1 MSYNDNHNKKFVV
14 FFDIDGTLIQPNQRP
29 NSYKLSEVIK
39 KIPVQKAIFGLN
51 SNRSFYDIKNI
62 YQKFA
67 LNGPVILENGVYFK
81 KDDKSKNVFLLKNPI
96 KIKTTTKKILQQ
108 FVKTYSLKCDLLFT
122 DTSQMIMSNKLKS
135 ISSAILVNKFREY
148 TGSIHLYKYGKT
160 DTKLAE
166 KLVKFLNKY
175 FKEHGFNFNVEC
187 TKSFGNVIFWP
198 KAINKKKALK
208 KLKAFY
214 KGYSFVMI
222 GDDVPDAKTLGEVKF
237 FFTVGNAKKTV
248 KAKADF
254 VAKKTYTQGTI
265 EIIRYF
271 KKLL

>member
-1 MSYNDNHNKKFVV
+1 MSHNDNLNKKFVV

-39 KIPVQKAIFGLN
+39 KIPVQKAVFGLN

-62 YQKFA
+62 YQMFA
-67 LNGPVILENGVYFK
+67 LNGPIILENGVYFK
-81 KDDKSKNVFLLKNPI
+81 KDNKSKNIFLLKNPI
-96 KIKTTTKKILQQ
+96 KIKATTKKMLRE
-108 FVKTYSLKCDLLFT
+108 FVKTYNLKCDLLFT
-122 DTSQMIMSNKLKS
+122 DTSQLIASNKLKLMPS
-135 ISSAILVNKFREY
+135 VILVNKFREY
-148 TGSIHLYKYGKT
+148 TGSMHLYKYGKT

-175 FKEHGFNFNVEC
+175 FKEHGFSFNVEC

-214 KGYSFVMI
+214 EGYTFVMI

-237 FFTVGNAKKTV
+237 FFAVGNAEKTAKV
-248 KAKADF
+248 KANF
-254 VAKKTYTQGTI
+254 VAKKTYTKGVI
-265 EIIRYF
+265 EIIHHF